1 MLIYWSEEA
10 LDHIR
15 TRSSR
20 YPGAIDI
27 DPVWTSEAMDDPDA
41 LWYEPDSKT
50 KSGLGIRIIG
60 YSIGAGFV
68 VTVIA
73 YRKHGRLRGATAF
86 KASGSDLRAYREGM
100 S

>member
-10 LDHIR
+10 ACHIR

-20 YPGAIDI
+20 YPGAVDI
-27 DPVWTSEAMDDPDA
+27 EPAWTTEAMDDPEA
-41 LWYEPDSKT
+41 LWFEPDPKSD
-50 KSGLGIRIIG
+50 SGLGIRIIG
-60 YSIGAGFV
+60 YSVSARLV

-73 YRKHGRLRGATAF
+73 YREARRLRGATAW
-86 KASGSDLRAYREGM
+86 KAGGSDLRAYRKGV